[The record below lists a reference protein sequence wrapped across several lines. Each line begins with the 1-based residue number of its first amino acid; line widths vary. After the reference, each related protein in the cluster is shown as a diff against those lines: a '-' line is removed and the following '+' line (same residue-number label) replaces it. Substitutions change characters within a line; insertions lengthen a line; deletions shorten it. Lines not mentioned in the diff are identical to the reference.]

1 MRARIS
7 AMVVVF
13 GLALLA
19 TSALGAGTN
28 LLPNGSFEGSGS
40 GSLTGWKGQSAS
52 LALVPGDGGGFAAQ
66 VTRTANAS
74 YAIVT
79 ATKPVRSAAAGTTF
93 TAAGRF
99 MAPAGKSICLKLK
112 ETGASS
118 TSAMSCAAGTGAWAT
133 IPEVSYTVHTTGD
146 GVNFLVL
153 QQHAAAGNRFAVDNL
168 SVAQGGGAI
177 QPPASLHA
185 AARSSTEIDLGWTA
199 SSGAVGYHVYRDGA
213 TTPTATVDAPDTTY
227 ADTGLDPS
235 STHTYTVTAFDAS
248 QESGPSN
255 QAGAT
260 TPADD
265 ASVSIA
271 AAGDIACHPADPNY
285 NGGAGQN
292 GFCQQ
297 GATADLIAQ
306 GSYDHVLALGDEQY
320 DCGSLAAFNT
330 SYDASWGRFV
340 GKTLPVPGNHEAK
353 TTSDFGETGCSKN
366 QTGYFTYFANHGVD
380 IASGVN
386 GKGYYSLDLG
396 SWHLVAI
403 NSNCPSIGGC
413 GAGSPQET
421 WLKADLAA
429 HPNQCTL
436 AFWHE
441 AAWSTTGKTHGVTDM
456 RPIWTDLA
464 NGGADLV
471 LAGHFHH
478 YERFADL
485 NAAGQPVPDGTGMRE
500 IVQGTGGENQGPFG
514 NAKPIPG
521 SQVRTSGYGALALTL
536 ASGGYSWQY
545 LQVGGAV
552 ADSGSDTCH

>member
-1 MRARIS
+1 MAV
-7 AMVVVF
+7 AAAAAV
-13 GLALLA
+13 LA
-19 TSALGAGTN
+19 TSAGAASTN
-28 LLPNGSFEGSGS
+28 LLTNGTFEGTGS
-40 GSLTGWKGQSAS
+40 GSLTGWKGQNAS

-66 VTRTANAS
+66 VSRTAKDT
-74 YAIVT
+74 YAILTAAKTVRT
-79 ATKPVRSAAAGTTF
+79 ATAGTTY
-93 TAAGRF
+93 TADGRF
-99 MAPAGKSICLKLK
+99 MAPVGKSICLKLK
-112 ETGASS
+112 ETGAAT
-118 TSAMSCAAGTGAWAT
+118 TSAMSCAPGTGAWAT
-133 IPEVSYTVHTTGD
+133 IPELSYTVQTTGD
-146 GVNFLVL
+146 SLNFLVL
-153 QQHAAAGNRFAVDNL
+153 QQHAAAGDRFAVDNL
-168 SVAQGGGAI
+168 TVTQGGGVI

-185 AARSSTEIDLGWTA
+185 VAHSSTEIDLGWTA
-199 SSGAVGYHVYRDGA
+199 SSGAIGYHVFRDGA
-213 TTPTATVDAPDTTY
+213 TTPTATINAPDTTY
-227 ADTGLDPS
+227 ADTGLAPS
-235 STHTYTVTAFDAS
+235 SAHTYTVTAFDAS

-271 AAGDIACHPADPNY
+271 AAGDIACNPADVNY

-297 GATADLIAQ
+297 EATAGLIAH
-306 GSYDHVLALGDEQY
+306 GSYDRVLALGDEQY
-320 DCGSLAAFNT
+320 DCGSLDAFNT

-353 TTSDFGETGCSKN
+353 TTSDYGETGCSKN
-366 QTGYFTYFANHGVD
+366 QTGYFTYFANHGVG

-386 GKGYYSLDLG
+386 GNGYYSLDVG
-396 SWHLVAI
+396 SWHLIAI
-403 NSNCPSIGGC
+403 NSNCTSIGGC

-441 AAWSTTGKTHGVTDM
+441 AAWSTSGKTHGVTAM
-456 RPIWTDLA
+456 RPIWADLA
-464 NGGADLV
+464 NGGVDLA

-514 NAKPIPG
+514 NAKPIAG
-521 SQVRTSGYGALALTL
+521 SQVRGSGYGALALTL